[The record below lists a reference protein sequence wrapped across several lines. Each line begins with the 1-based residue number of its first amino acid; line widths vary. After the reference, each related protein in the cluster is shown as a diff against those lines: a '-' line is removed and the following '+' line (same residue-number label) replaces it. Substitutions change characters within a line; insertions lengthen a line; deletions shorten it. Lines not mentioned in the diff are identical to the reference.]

1 MIIGSESMMKVN
13 DSRGSES
20 CLPESCDILCSLASS
35 TLMDILQRITDG
47 DISIEETK
55 KINEKLDQVEKLCS
69 AATSGSSESRE
80 FKLEDIKDSLERRI
94 SEFKAFEKHKN
105 MLAMFCRE
113 IEPRNM
119 NVQGESMLLLKLNLL
134 KTSEEYGHCD

>member
-1 MIIGSESMMKVN
+1 MMIIGSESMMKVN
-13 DSRGSES
+13 DPRGSES
-20 CLPESCDILCSLASS
+20 CLPERCDFLCSLASS

-69 AATSGSSESRE
+69 AVTSGSSESQE
-80 FKLEDIKDSLERRI
+80 FKLEDIKASLKLRI
-94 SEFKAFEKHKN
+94 SEFKAFEEHKN

-113 IEPRNM
+113 IESQKL
-119 NVQGESMLLLKLNLL
+119 NVQGESVLLLI
-134 KTSEEYGHCD
+134 S